1 MVINSPQYQH
11 NEQSL
16 FILNNEL
23 VEHKKDCDIWR
34 WKSRSYLVSFW
45 PVHNLYGYKTFK
57 YKFCFYQNIVLT
69 SYLMTARP
77 NHAIY

>member
-1 MVINSPQYQH
+1 MTLEIQVLPWDR
-11 NEQSL
+11 
-16 FILNNEL
+16 
-23 VEHKKDCDIWR
+23 HKNVAGFV
-34 WKSRSYLVSFW
+34 LFW